1 MKRKGT
7 PQGWEKE
14 QGQARQG
21 SLLDR
26 SDHCVTQKASQ
37 GSKDASKGPFAKNH
51 TEPEAMIPK
60 RPHSPFALGS
70 TPSSRNTHSSEEAE
84 HEAMWSIVKFRV
96 SGPGLRSASEQLC
109 NHLLKLLHPHL
120 ENQTRHPPLAERR
133 QGPHGINSKALE
145 GSRVPLPLLSVGMS
159 TAFHFLTGQD
169 GERVEGKKAKDEQ
182 TQTFQCEHKLE
193 PKSRRARLGQEGC
206 AAEPRVRGLAGLHTG
221 QGIPTWQAMTLW
233 GYILANIQQRQ

>member
-1 MKRKGT
+1 MPAKG
-7 PQGWEKE
+7 
-14 QGQARQG
+14 
-21 SLLDR
+21 LL
-26 SDHCVTQKASQ
+26 
-37 GSKDASKGPFAKNH
+37 AKNH

-84 HEAMWSIVKFRV
+84 HEAMWPIVKFRV

-120 ENQTRHPPLAERR
+120 KTKPDIHPCRAATGTAWDKQQSPGGVA
-133 QGPHGINSKALE
+133 G
-145 GSRVPLPLLSVGMS
+145 VPLPLLSVGMS

-193 PKSRRARLGQEGC
+193 PKSRRARLGQR
-206 AAEPRVRGLAGLHTG
+206 AALRSPGSEAWLGRTLAKGYRLASHDSLGLHPCKYTAEAVTIMRTRKTPIYRHGTWLAPRGMRWMDGTEG
-221 QGIPTWQAMTLW
+221 QGQ
-233 GYILANIQQRQ
+233 